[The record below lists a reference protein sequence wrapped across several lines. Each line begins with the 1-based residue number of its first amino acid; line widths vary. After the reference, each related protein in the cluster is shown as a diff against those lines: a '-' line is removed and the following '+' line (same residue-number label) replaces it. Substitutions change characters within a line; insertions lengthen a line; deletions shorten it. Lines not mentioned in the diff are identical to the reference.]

1 MALHKIDKLS
11 LEYLIKSIDNTLPNI
26 QDNSVYNY
34 LLDVRQL
41 LVDLLKG
48 RST

>member
-11 LEYLIKSIDNTLPNI
+11 LEHIIKSIDNTLFNI
-26 QDNSVYNY
+26 QDNGVYNY

>member
-11 LEYLIKSIDNTLPNI
+11 LEHIIKSIDNTLSNI
-26 QDNSVYNY
+26 QDNNVYNY